1 MSFAFSRTGEG
12 SESSGLLSEGILS
25 ELSERLRIQPG
36 GEGDKHG
43 DAESHGLRAGH
54 DGVGRFAGLLEPGV
68 HDDAEVMV
76 KRGDDVEDGKYR
88 ENGMVRLDERKE
100 NEILAHEAGRWRDTS
115 KRKHKDQQQ
124 DSSGGATLVKT
135 IQVFQFFADNPFL
148 TKHNDDRERAG
159 GHKHIRQ
166 QIEGDAGKS
175 SFVPGDETEQDV
187 ADVGD
192 RRVSE
197 QTLYICL
204 GQRGEMAPGEGSHGE
219 HREEGQTR

>member
-54 DGVGRFAGLLEPGV
+54 DGAGSFAGLLEPSV
-68 HDDAEVMV
+68 DDDAEIIVE
-76 KRGDDVEDGKYR
+76 RGDDVEDGKYR

-100 NEILAHEAGRWRDTS
+100 NEILAHETGGGRDAR

-124 DSSGGATLVKT
+124 DSSGGATLVQT

-159 GHKHIRQ
+159 GHK
-166 QIEGDAGKS
+166 D
-175 SFVPGDETEQDV
+175 
-187 ADVGD
+187 
-192 RRVSE
+192 
-197 QTLYICL
+197 IC
-204 GQRGEMAPGEGSHGE
+204 E
-219 HREEGQTR
+219 